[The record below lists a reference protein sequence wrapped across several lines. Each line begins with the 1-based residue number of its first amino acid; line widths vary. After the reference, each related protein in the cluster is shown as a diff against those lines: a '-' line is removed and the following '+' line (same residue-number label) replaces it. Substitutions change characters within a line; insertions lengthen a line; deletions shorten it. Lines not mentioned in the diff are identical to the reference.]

1 MRLRLTL
8 LIAVA
13 FASGCGQREAP
24 PSILLITLDTLRVD
38 HVGAY
43 GGAAD
48 LTPNLDALA
57 RAGIVHDAAYTTM
70 PTTAPAHVSLF
81 TGLPARRHGVVRNGV
96 PLDPALHAR
105 ELGVRLRAAGYATAA
120 FVTTRILDRSATGL
134 AGFEIYDGAPGALR
148 PGSEAV
154 TAALRWLDVERRR
167 PVFLWLHFYDSHAPY
182 GNADEKSRGLPL
194 DPNEYGFVDPAR
206 YADPAVRAAHRAAYA
221 RGVRDADAALGEV
234 VAGVRARISG
244 PLLIA
249 AVADHGE
256 ALDEWLDVRD
266 YAFDHGEYLDA
277 DQIRIPL
284 VLAGPGVAPG
294 RSSGAVSISDLYGTL
309 LAVAGVAAHETPD
322 AVRDLRVASEAAR
335 VVVTERRAADDA
347 ELAAD
352 PRAAAALRAHGVA
365 VTDGRAFAVIA
376 ADGAEAASA
385 PASLLDAGR
394 AALGEA
400 SQQRAS
406 AAPEVDAATREAL
419 RSLGYTR

>member
-1 MRLRLTL
+1 MQLRLAL
-8 LIAVA
+8 LFTVA
-13 FASGCGQREAP
+13 FASGCSQREEP
-24 PSILLITLDTLRVD
+24 TSILLITLDTLRVD

-81 TGLPARRHGVVRNGV
+81 TGLAPRQHGVVRNGAR
-96 PLDPALHAR
+96 LDPSLHAR
-105 ELGVRLRAAGYATAA
+105 ELGVRLRDAGYATAA
-120 FVTTRILDRSATGL
+120 FVTTRILDRSVTGL
-134 AGFEIYDGAPGALR
+134 AGFEIYDGVPGALR

-167 PVFLWLHFYDSHAPY
+167 PVFLWLHFYDPHAPY
-182 GNADEKSRGLPL
+182 GSADEKRRGLPL
-194 DPNEYGFVDPAR
+194 DPSEYGFVDAAR

-234 VAGVRARISG
+234 IAGVRARVAG

-256 ALDEWLDVRD
+256 ALDEWLEARA
-266 YAFDHGEYLDA
+266 YAFDHGEFLDA

-284 VLAGPGVAPG
+284 VLAGPDVAPG
-294 RSSGAVSISDLYGTL
+294 RSTGAVSISDLYGTL
-309 LAVAGVAAHETPD
+309 LAAAGIANQAAD
-322 AVRDLRVASEAAR
+322 APVRDLRVASDAER

-352 PRAAAALRAHGVA
+352 PRAAAALRAHGIA
-365 VTDGRAFAVIA
+365 ATDGRAFAVIA
-376 ADGAEAASA
+376 ADGAATEGA
-385 PASLLDAGR
+385 PPALLDAGR
-394 AALGEA
+394 AALGEL
-400 SQQRAS
+400 QRAG